1 MEPNKIVL
9 NAITLEMVQDAVDY
23 MVDEESTPLTEEE
36 VEYISDEL
44 QDAVM
49 DVITQFLNSRG
60 A

>member
-23 MVDEESTPLTEEE
+23 MIDEESTPLTEEE
-36 VEYISDEL
+36 VDQISDEL

-49 DVITQFLNSRG
+49 DVITQFVNSRG
-60 A
+60 V